1 MSHNVLVSYCCFGS
15 SSCVMRSSPLLGTL
29 LHHFGGICVLLGTS
43 TSFHPAR
50 TALYNILQKPRDI
63 QAKAF
68 YTALDR
74 TIELHCGGQQSD
86 DASVRFGRY
95 FASSAEE
102 RLARTLS
109 F

>member
-1 MSHNVLVSYCCFGS
+1 
-15 SSCVMRSSPLLGTL
+15 MRSSPLLGTL